1 MNLLLLLLFQNYFK
15 SMHTAKTTGNKKKK
29 KIMGSWRGQ
38 TIESVRWISRSAS
51 PLASSK
57 ESRKK
62 SRGGSE
68 REREPLEV
76 RRRQER
82 TQRELESAN
91 AKLWLAEHFKQS

>member
-1 MNLLLLLLFQNYFK
+1 
-15 SMHTAKTTGNKKKK
+15 MHTAKTTGNKKKK

-68 REREPLEV
+68 RERERASGSSQTSGED
-76 RRRQER
+76 
-82 TQRELESAN
+82 TA
-91 AKLWLAEHFKQS
+91 

>member
-1 MNLLLLLLFQNYFK
+1 MQNKLELHKIINYFNELLLLLLFQDYLK

-68 REREPLEV
+68 RERESLWKFADV
-76 RRRQER
+76 RRGH
-82 TQRELESAN
+82 SV
-91 AKLWLAEHFKQS
+91 S